1 MRGYHASFGP
11 SCLRGKTLRD
21 LAESVATCSPD
32 RKVRQA
38 VAAMV
43 WWDICDVPFY
53 KEDPYMPQFREFAL
67 KYDPV
72 EHDDYDSWA
81 VLAATMNVGYPFRQM
96 RGRTDRPVT
105 KIRKMGVTHRKI
117 QQRDQK
123 PCAYSLLLW
132 DREKFAQGFKTFW
145 AGNRLDTGEPRK
157 IDGRCAS

>member
-1 MRGYHASFGP
+1 M
-11 SCLRGKTLRD
+11 RD

-81 VLAATMNVGYPFRQM
+81 VLAATM
-96 RGRTDRPVT
+96 
-105 KIRKMGVTHRKI
+105 KI
-117 QQRDQK
+117 
-123 PCAYSLLLW
+123 SLSAHFPLSDSCIILFVNFIFSGSA
-132 DREKFAQGFKTFW
+132 RSLA
-145 AGNRLDTGEPRK
+145 PMVVS
-157 IDGRCAS
+157 I